1 MEESAGGREESHAG
15 GPAAHVFTH
24 QQPRFLGTNTG
35 DKMNRYDFTSE
46 LSQNGITI
54 ASDGLLRDLLS
65 RGVLGPSLAVIDAS
79 VAKREKEIRYL
90 RALQVDL
97 VNDIT
102 KETAVTP
109 SP

>member
-1 MEESAGGREESHAG
+1 
-15 GPAAHVFTH
+15 
-24 QQPRFLGTNTG
+24 
-35 DKMNRYDFTSE
+35 MNKHNYTTE
-46 LSQNGITI
+46 LAQNGITI

-65 RGVLGPSLAVIDAS
+65 RGMLTPSLAVIDAS

-90 RALQVDL
+90 RALQVDI
-97 VNDIT
+97 VHEIT

>member
-1 MEESAGGREESHAG
+1 MKRHNY
-15 GPAAHVFTH
+15 T
-24 QQPRFLGTNTG
+24 T
-35 DKMNRYDFTSE
+35 E
-46 LSQNGITI
+46 LAQNGITI
-54 ASDGLLRDLLS
+54 TSDGLLRDLLS